1 MTGPDRTPLEALVAL
16 DGRVALVTGA
26 AGGIGRAVAG
36 ALHQAGADLVL
47 ADRLP
52 ADAPGANDLVV
63 TGDLGTE
70 EGNEAL
76 FEQIRSRFGRLDILV
91 HAAGVRQ
98 DGVVWKLTADAW
110 RAVLRDNLE
119 SAFYLVRRAVPLMRE
134 SGGSIVLVSS
144 INGERGKF
152 GQSNYAASKAGLIGL
167 GRSAARELG
176 RFDIR
181 VNIVAPGMIETPMTA
196 TLPPDVVADSVR
208 ESALGRVGRPEDVAG
223 AILFLAGPS
232 SRHVTG
238 QVLRVD
244 GGQLMA

>member
-1 MTGPDRTPLEALVAL
+1 MTGPVRTSLEAHVAL
-16 DGRVALVTGA
+16 DGQVALVTGA
-26 AGGIGRAVAG
+26 AGGIGSAVARV
-36 ALHQAGADLVL
+36 LHEAGAALVL
-47 ADRLP
+47 ADRVP
-52 ADAPGANDLVV
+52 VEVPYEAMTV
-63 TGDLGTE
+63 TGDLGLE
-70 EGNEAL
+70 EPNARM
-76 FEQIRSRFGRLDILV
+76 FEQIGQRHGRLDILV

-98 DGVVWKLTADAW
+98 DGVVWKMTADAW
-110 RAVLRDNLE
+110 RSVLRDNLE
-119 SAFYLVRRAVPLMRE
+119 SAFYLVRGAVPLMRE
-134 SGGSIVLVSS
+134 RGGSIVLISS

-181 VNIVAPGMIETPMTA
+181 VNIVAPGMIETPMTT